1 MGRSKVLFSDL
12 RRMACSLKCYAAWFI
27 GFFVLVRP
35 LIDIW
40 GTWQYYTPMEL
51 LSLPLGSSDFSPY
64 AAIFCV
70 LPFADSFCD
79 DYISGYG
86 RFITLR
92 CGKKKYSVCRC
103 FSVALSGGIV
113 ISTIMAMTIAL
124 CFLLAGQQETT
135 DSMSFL
141 SSSVWYK
148 LGIVSPE
155 SVGIMCM
162 LHIAVA
168 FLFGALW
175 ALVGLSVSVI
185 VPNQYVTLAAP
196 FVLYQFLWFVL
207 NESPLNPVYQFRG
220 DSNFIPSF
228 WFLILY
234 QTMLI
239 TLCSLFSILGIRKRV
254 AA

>member
-1 MGRSKVLFSDL
+1 MGKSKVLWCDL
-12 RRMACSLKCYAAWFI
+12 RQMTRSPKFYAAWFI
-27 GFFVLVRP
+27 GFFVLIRP

-79 DYISGYG
+79 DYSSGYG
-86 RFITLR
+86 RFIAIR
-92 CGKKKYSVCRC
+92 CGKKKYSLCRC
-103 FSVALSGGIV
+103 FSVALSGGFV
-113 ISTIMAMTIAL
+113 ISTIMAATEVL
-124 CFLLAGQQETT
+124 CFLLAGQQETA

-141 SSSVWYK
+141 SASVWYK
-148 LGIVSPE
+148 LGLVSPE
-155 SVGIMCM
+155 NVGVMCV
-162 LHIAVA
+162 LRIAVA

-175 ALVGLSVSVI
+175 ALVGLCVSVI
-185 VPNQYVTLAAP
+185 VPNKYVTLAAP

-207 NESPLNPVYQFRG
+207 SESPFNPVYQFRG

-228 WFLILY
+228 WFLIMY
-234 QTMLI
+234 QTILI
-239 TLCSLFSILGIRKRV
+239 AFCSLFSVAGIRKRV
-254 AA
+254 AT